1 MSFYHHY
8 FGREERWLL
17 LAVALV
23 FQGHVV
29 FADSVSSPAFDAEAH
44 AQVCKCG
51 PDCRHAS
58 CCCGRLAAAV
68 PLVALQAEPGLD
80 PEGGGAL
87 VLSHTGEGHGPN
99 SPSGL
104 AHGDQYWSLHP
115 GGANFL
121 FADGSVRFIK
131 ELVGFSIFQAIAT
144 RAGGEVLSADQ
155 F

>member
-1 MSFYHHY
+1 LTVDYSDYLQSFQEAIFAPGDTRHRMSFSP
-8 FGREERWLL
+8 G
-17 LAVALV
+17 AVTN
-23 FQGHVV
+23 
-29 FADSVSSPAFDAEAH
+29 
-44 AQVCKCG
+44 
-51 PDCRHAS
+51 
-58 CCCGRLAAAV
+58 AAV
-68 PLVALQAEPGLD
+68 PLMALQAEAGLD

-131 ELVGFSIFQAIAT
+131 AL
-144 RAGGEVLSADQ
+144 
-155 F
+155 